1 MGNRKKRFRM
11 DKLNPKA
18 YIATR
23 VIFPD
28 FRYRQKAI
36 IITRLLLFR
45 QKSRLL
51 ANKAKQV
58 FKAMLILLNQLSV
71 FRLVSTPERFSLF
84 IAKRHKF
91 KKNLIL

>member
-18 YIATR
+18 FVVTR
-23 VIFPD
+23 VISSD
-28 FRYRQKAI
+28 FLHRQKSI
-36 IITRLLLFR
+36 GITRLLLFR

-71 FRLVSTPERFSLF
+71 FRLVSPPERFSLF